1 MAVTPTPV
9 TVHNAA
15 VTLAAD
21 EFHVDRARGNA
32 LLWHGGGQTRH
43 SWKSTAERVA
53 ELGWTSVSFDT
64 RGHGDSDWAPDG
76 DYSMDALVGDVAAAV
91 QRYPDPVLVGASLG
105 GLMSLVAVGSGRVR
119 ARGLVLVD
127 VAPRIERDGTRRIG
141 EFMREHAETGFASL
155 SEVADAVA
163 AYNPHRPRPANLDGL
178 RKNVRQRQDGRWYW
192 HWDPRM
198 MQRDVDEPTR
208 RVAVERLRAAARAVT
223 VPTLLVRG
231 RQSDVLSPEG
241 VRDFRELVPHAQFV
255 AVGDAGHMVAGDD
268 NDAFANA
275 VRLFLNGL

>member
-1 MAVTPTPV
+1 VAAVP
-9 TVHNAA
+9 ARIRIQSGA

-21 EFHVDRARGNA
+21 EYHVDGARGHV

-43 SWKSTAERVA
+43 SWRSTAERIA
-53 ELGWTSVSFDT
+53 EAGWTSVSFDT

-76 DYSMDALVGDVAAAV
+76 DYSMDALVGDVVAAV
-91 QRYPDPVLVGASLG
+91 QQYPEPVLVGASLG
-105 GLMSLVAVGSGRVR
+105 GLMSLMSAGSGRVA

-141 EFMREHAETGFASL
+141 EFMRAHAETGFADL
-155 SEVADAVA
+155 NEVADAVA

-198 MQRDVDEPTR
+198 MPQDVDEPTR
-208 RVAVERLRAAARAVT
+208 HVAVERLRAAARSVT

-231 RQSDVLSPEG
+231 RRSDVLSQEG
-241 VRDFRELVPHAQFV
+241 VRDFLDLVPHAGFV
-255 AVGDAGHMVAGDD
+255 DVGGAGHMVAGDD
-268 NDAFANA
+268 NDAFASA
-275 VRLFLNGL
+275 VRLFLGRL

>member
-1 MAVTPTPV
+1 MAAAPAQIRIES
-9 TVHNAA
+9 AA
-15 VTLAAD
+15 VTLAGD
-21 EFHVDRARGNA
+21 EYHVDGARGNV

-43 SWKSTAERVA
+43 SWKLTAERIA
-53 ELGWTSVSFDT
+53 ESGWTSVSFDT

-91 QRYPDPVLVGASLG
+91 QRYPEPVLVGASLG
-105 GLMSLVAVGSGRVR
+105 GLMSLVSVGSGRVR

-141 EFMREHAETGFASL
+141 EFMRAHAQTGFADL
-155 SEVADAVA
+155 TEVADAVA
-163 AYNPHRPRPANLDGL
+163 AYNRHRPRPSNLDGL

-198 MQRDVDEPTR
+198 MPQDLDEPTR
-208 RVAVERLRAAARAVT
+208 RVAVERLSAAARAVT
-223 VPTLLVRG
+223 TPTLLVRG

-241 VRDFRELVPHAQFV
+241 VRDFRALVPHAQFV
-255 AVGDAGHMVAGDD
+255 DVGDAGHMVAGDD
-268 NDAFANA
+268 NDAFASA
-275 VRLFLNGL
+275 VRLFLNSL

>member
-1 MAVTPTPV
+1 MAVTPAQV

-15 VTLAAD
+15 VTLVAD
-21 EFHVDRARGNA
+21 EFHVDRARGNV

-53 ELGWTSVSFDT
+53 GLGWTSVSFDT

-105 GLMSLVAVGSGRVR
+105 GLMSLVSVGSGRVR

-141 EFMREHAETGFASL
+141 EFMRAHAESGFASL

-198 MQRDVDEPTR
+198 MPRDVDEPTR
-208 RVAVERLRAAARAVT
+208 RMAVERLRAAARAVT

-241 VRDFRELVPHAQFV
+241 VRDFRELVPHADFV
-255 AVGDAGHMVAGDD
+255 DVGGAGHMVAGDD
-268 NDAFANA
+268 NDAFASA
-275 VRLFLNGL
+275 VKMFLGRL